1 MGGYDPV
8 RYPVLTIDLGK
19 LEHNLREIM
28 ARCAALE
35 IQVAGV
41 VKGFTAWPKIARV
54 YERCGCTYLASSRI
68 GQLRRLRDAGIQ
80 TPLMLLRVPMLSE
93 LEAVAEIADISLQS
107 EPEALRRLNAAAA
120 RVFAEREDRKSNRAE
135 AAESVSPER
144 IVPEK
149 IVSEKIMRGK
159 PDKKIMR
166 GKLSGNIVS
175 AKLTPNGSGDNA
187 ARRHK
192 VILMADLGD
201 LREGFWNRQ
210 ELIDTAAEIERD
222 LPHLELAGIGTNLTC
237 FGSVKATPEKM
248 LELLA
253 ITAQVEAA
261 IGRKLTYVC
270 GGASSSLHM
279 VLDGTMPDGVN
290 LLRLGESVLLG
301 AFSGCEMD
309 FTYKDV
315 FTLKAEVVEV
325 KDKPSY
331 PIGELAEDAFGRIR
345 RYEDR
350 GIRRRALAAIGLVDY
365 GNYTDIRPRMKGVK
379 VIGASSDHTILDVE
393 AVKDRIHVGD
403 VLEFDIS
410 YASMVYLTNTES
422 VRREYR
428 QADD

>member
-1 MGGYDPV
+1 MTEN
-8 RYPVLTIDLGK
+8 RYPVLEIDLGK

-28 ARCAALE
+28 ARCAASG

-41 VKGFTAWPKIARV
+41 VKGFTAWPEIARI
-54 YERCGCTYLASSRI
+54 YERCGCPYLASSRI
-68 GQLRRLRDAGIQ
+68 EQLKRLKEAEIQ
-80 TPLMLLRVPMLSE
+80 SPLMLLRVPMLSE
-93 LEAVAEIADISLQS
+93 LDEVAEIVDISLQS
-107 EPEALRRLNAAAA
+107 EPEVLRRLDA
-120 RVFAEREDRKSNRAE
+120 VFSEREDRKSKTERVE
-135 AAESVSPER
+135 AAESVWPGG
-144 IVPEK
+144 
-149 IVSEKIMRGK
+149 IVSEKGMPEKTMLGKIRAEMTMPGRG
-159 PDKKIMR
+159 
-166 GKLSGNIVS
+166 GN
-175 AKLTPNGSGDNA
+175 NA

-210 ELIDTAAEIERD
+210 ELIDTAVEVERN
-222 LPHLELAGIGTNLTC
+222 LSHLELAGIGTNLTC
-237 FGSVKATPEKM
+237 FGSVEATPEKM
-248 LELLA
+248 RELLE
-253 ITAQVEAA
+253 ITARVEAA
-261 IGRKLTYVC
+261 VGRKLSHVC
-270 GGASSSLHM
+270 GGASSSLPM
-279 VLDGTMPDGVN
+279 VLDGTMPVGVN
-290 LLRLGESVLLG
+290 LLRLGESMLLG
-301 AFSGCEMD
+301 DFLGCAMD

>member
-1 MGGYDPV
+1 MTEN
-8 RYPVLTIDLGK
+8 RYPVLEIDLGK

-28 ARCAALE
+28 TRCAASG

-41 VKGFTAWPKIARV
+41 VKGFTAWPEIARI
-54 YERCGCTYLASSRI
+54 YERCGCLYLASSRI
-68 GQLRRLRDAGIQ
+68 GQLKRLREAGIQ

-93 LEAVAEIADISLQS
+93 LDEVAEIADISLQS
-107 EPEALRRLNAAAA
+107 EPEVLRQLDAAAA
-120 RVFAEREDRKSNRAE
+120 GVC
-135 AAESVSPER
+135 
-144 IVPEK
+144 
-149 IVSEKIMRGK
+149 
-159 PDKKIMR
+159 
-166 GKLSGNIVS
+166 
-175 AKLTPNGSGDNA
+175 A

-210 ELIDTAAEIERD
+210 ELIGTAVEVERN

-248 LELLA
+248 RELLEIA
-253 ITAQVEAA
+253 AQVEAA
-261 IGRKLTYVC
+261 VGRKLQYVC

-279 VLDGTMPDGVN
+279 VLDGTMPAGVN
-290 LLRLGESVLLG
+290 LLRLGESMLLG
-301 AFSGCEMD
+301 DFLGCEMA
-309 FTYKDV
+309 FTYKNV
-315 FTLKAEVVEV
+315 FTLKAEVIEV

-331 PIGELAEDAFGRIR
+331 PVGELTADAFGRTR
-345 RYEDR
+345 QYEDK
-350 GIRRRALAAIGLVDY
+350 GIRRRALAAMGLVDY
-365 GNYTDIRPRMKGVK
+365 GNYTDIHPRMEGVE

-422 VRREYR
+422 VQREYL
-428 QADD
+428 QEDC

>member
-1 MGGYDPV
+1 MTEN
-8 RYPVLTIDLGK
+8 RYPVLEIDLGK

-28 ARCAALE
+28 ARCAASG

-41 VKGFTAWPKIARV
+41 VKGFTAWPEIARV

-68 GQLRRLRDAGIQ
+68 EQLKRLREAGIQ

-93 LEAVAEIADISLQS
+93 LDDVAEIADISLQS
-107 EPEALRRLNAAAA
+107 EPEVLRRLDAAAA
-120 RVFAEREDRKSNRAE
+120 RVFAEREDRKSKDDRAE
-135 AAESVSPER
+135 AAESVLAER
-144 IVPEK
+144 IVPER
-149 IVSEKIMRGK
+149 IVLERTVPEKIML
-159 PDKKIMR
+159 
-166 GKLSGNIVS
+166 GKLPGNIVS
-175 AKLTPNGSGDNA
+175 AKLTLNGSGNNTA
-187 ARRHK
+187 HRHK

-210 ELIDTAAEIERD
+210 ELIDTAVEVERN
-222 LPHLELAGIGTNLTC
+222 LPHLELAGVGTNLTC

-248 LELLA
+248 RELLE
-253 ITAQVEAA
+253 ITAQVEKTV
-261 IGRKLTYVC
+261 GRKLQYVC

-279 VLDGTMPDGVN
+279 VLDGTMPAGVN
-290 LLRLGESVLLG
+290 LLRLGESMLLG
-301 AFSGCEMD
+301 DFLGCEMD

-331 PIGELAEDAFGRIR
+331 PVGELAADAFGRIR
-345 RYEDR
+345 QYKNR
-350 GIRRRALAAIGLVDY
+350 GIRRRALAAMGLVDY
-365 GNYTDIRPRMKGVK
+365 GNYTDIHPRMKGVE
-379 VIGASSDHTILDVE
+379 VLGASSDHTILDVE

-422 VRREYR
+422 VRREYL
-428 QADD
+428 QADC